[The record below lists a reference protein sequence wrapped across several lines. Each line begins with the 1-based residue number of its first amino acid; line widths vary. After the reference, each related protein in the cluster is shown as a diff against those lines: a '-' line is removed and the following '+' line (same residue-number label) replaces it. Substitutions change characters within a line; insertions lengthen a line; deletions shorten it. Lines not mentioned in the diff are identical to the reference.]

1 MGIEFNLLQEKSDSK
16 SVIANAVSD
25 EYGSLKFFKIP
36 VGHYFVE
43 LSDKLK
49 QSIELESNRQAV
61 EVGHDNSI
69 LENFQ
74 VKSFSIVGSI
84 GQVGKRTFTVN
95 PNQQVAINVG
105 VATEED
111 LKLNTF
117 AHCAP
122 AAAASEN
129 PSETFARLGMRSS
142 KDGKAFDLDR
152 QLQLVNNSSSEI
164 NLSK

>member
-1 MGIEFNLLQEKSDSK
+1 MNFSNDSK
-16 SVIANAVSD
+16 IRKNYCCIVS
-25 EYGSLKFFKIP
+25 
-36 VGHYFVE
+36 
-43 LSDKLK
+43 
-49 QSIELESNRQAV
+49 
-61 EVGHDNSI
+61 
-69 LENFQ
+69 
-74 VKSFSIVGSI
+74 
-84 GQVGKRTFTVN
+84 QVGKRTFTAVN

-152 QLQLVNNSSSEI
+152 QLQLVNNSSSL
-164 NLSK
+164 NDLSKYFFSNWQSCSFSIRVSFDEFFKV